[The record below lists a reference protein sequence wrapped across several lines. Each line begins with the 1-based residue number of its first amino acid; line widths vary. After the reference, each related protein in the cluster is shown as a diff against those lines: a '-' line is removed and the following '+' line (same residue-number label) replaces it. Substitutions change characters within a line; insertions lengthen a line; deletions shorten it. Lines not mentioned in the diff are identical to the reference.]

1 MARNARRASLWDA
14 THKARLQPV
23 GQASAPFPSPVLGA
37 GVNTRLGSSDS
48 VSSLDQCAGWPW
60 EMMLSSLLSTGS
72 PEPLMT
78 RGQSVPGQEMGR
90 DG

>member
-1 MARNARRASLWDA
+1 MGCNTQSPTSACRAGFCSFPFTGAVLRINA
-14 THKARLQPV
+14 
-23 GQASAPFPSPVLGA
+23 
-37 GVNTRLGSSDS
+37 RLGSSDS

-60 EMMLSSLLSTGS
+60 EMMLSRLLSTGS